1 MSASEHRLIAL
12 STMWAVQ
19 PRFERD
25 FPAFVERAAEFGFG
39 AIELNHSMDAEQA
52 AALRDQHTLPVTAV
66 HAPAPL
72 ERHSRYGWNRDVN
85 LAATDEVERDV
96 AVRYTLRSV
105 ELAAEAGARFVV
117 VHLGHVGGEELAGD
131 RRLRVLYER
140 GETAGDEWA
149 HASNEAIEMR
159 AALAPQYLAQARCSL
174 DELAEAAVAA
184 GLTLGLECRLSYH
197 QIPLPEE
204 AVDLLAGYP
213 PGVAGY
219 WHDVGHAEVLHRL
232 GLVALDSWFELLGDR
247 LVGTHLQ
254 DVRGILDHRAPG
266 NGDVDFAALAAR
278 IPPDA
283 ARTFEIAQDE
293 PDDAVAGGLALL
305 RDAGVVG

>member
-1 MSASEHRLIAL
+1 M
-12 STMWAVQ
+12 
-19 PRFERD
+19 
-25 FPAFVERAAEFGFG
+25 
-39 AIELNHSMDAEQA
+39 
-52 AALRDQHTLPVTAV
+52 
-66 HAPAPL
+66 
-72 ERHSRYGWNRDVN
+72 
-85 LAATDEVERDV
+85 
-96 AVRYTLRSV
+96 RYTLRSV

-159 AALAPQYLAQARCSL
+159 ARARASVLGAGAALARR
-174 DELAEAAVAA
+174 A
-184 GLTLGLECRLSYH
+184 GGGGGGGRSDAGLECRLSYH

-213 PGVAGY
+213 PEVAGY

-283 ARTFEIAQDE
+283 ARTLEIAQHE
-293 PDDAVAGGLALL
+293 PDADLARGLTLL